1 MGLEA
6 SEESPCDEYDC
17 LRSVEELP
25 VSLKTPDSVALLS
38 GLPDLEVD
46 RDSPPTNSAVQ
57 ETTTEFSRKALLVLF
72 VLILLSPW
80 KGNNGSNIRGD
91 WRNPEVVTNPA

>member
-46 RDSPPTNSAVQ
+46 RDSPPTNPAVQ
-57 ETTTEFSRKALLVLF
+57 ETTTESSRK

-80 KGNNGSNIRGD
+80 RDNDGSNTRGD
-91 WRNPEVVTNPA
+91 WRSPEVKVNPA